1 MDEKE
6 LVKIFKALGEPTR
19 FRIVKLLSILP
30 MCVCEIGEV
39 LSILQPRVSQHL
51 KILREAGLVKEKR
64 EGYWVIYHLD
74 NEKFT
79 ALSNTFESYL
89 KLDLEETPGFEEE
102 SLRLDKMAKEG
113 SLRHARN
120 RGAQENSQ
128 S

>member
-1 MDEKE
+1 MNEKE

-19 FRIVKLLSILP
+19 FRIVKLLSIQP

-51 KILREAGLVKEKR
+51 KILREAGLVQEKR
-64 EGYWVIYHLD
+64 EGYWIIYHLD

-89 KLDLEETPGFEEE
+89 KQDLEEIPGFEEE

-120 RGAQENSQ
+120 RGE
-128 S
+128 